1 MVVRKGILLLATLL
15 LSACGAGGGGGGAPG
30 VSPTVS
36 VIPTTVQAVATFLGI
51 KTSAG
56 TFAYYRDGSVSTPIS
71 YMYARDINNDGVDE
85 VFFVAFEAQP
95 NTLFTYSNTSVHIF
109 GWENNV
115 FKEITSTWLPG
126 ISNQVEGV
134 GDLVFGDFN
143 GDGKIDV
150 FLSAYTDMD
159 FDTNAYALMNT
170 GSSFTKVSLGLARW
184 QHGVTSADINRDGF
198 DDVIVAGY
206 SSTSPQYMG
215 SATGLINY
223 SGMVGSSGVAIGDF
237 LGTGTAQAVFVDAGS
252 NGGADSFIY
261 SMAINNV
268 NRQITFTKTVALP
281 APRLVS
287 AEDSTSRSHDIRARA
302 VDFDSDGRLDIVI
315 FSYKANMVRSLTESE
330 YKSEIQFLRNTGNGV
345 FVDVTDTVRSGYDT
359 SGYLGYSPVF
369 RDFNG
374 DGRLDLFV
382 SSTDYFPSRAHKS
395 TALLIQQ
402 ANGTYQVSNKSD
414 FANAVESQG
423 GGQLLLAKGPAGK
436 TYLVSEGPWART
448 SFSTVYIQP
457 VNF

>member
-1 MVVRKGILLLATLL
+1 
-15 LSACGAGGGGGGAPG
+15 
-30 VSPTVS
+30 
-36 VIPTTVQAVATFLGI
+36 
-51 KTSAG
+51 
-56 TFAYYRDGSVSTPIS
+56 
-71 YMYARDINNDGVDE
+71 
-85 VFFVAFEAQP
+85 
-95 NTLFTYSNTSVHIF
+95 
-109 GWENNV
+109 
-115 FKEITSTWLPG
+115 
-126 ISNQVEGV
+126 
-134 GDLVFGDFN
+134 
-143 GDGKIDV
+143 V

-184 QHGVTSADINRDGF
+184 QHGVASADVNRDGF

-215 SATGLINY
+215 SATGLVQY
-223 SGMVGSSGVAIGDF
+223 SGMVGSSGVAVGDF

-315 FSYKANMVRSLTESE
+315 FSYKANMIRSLTESE

-359 SGYLGYSPVF
+359 TGYLGYSPVF
-369 RDFNG
+369 KDFNG

-402 ANGTYQVSNKSD
+402 ANGKYQVSNKSD

-448 SFSTVYIQP
+448 SFTTVFVQP